1 MKWFQVQFGVN
12 KHKWIFQRQGKVPF
26 VVIKKLAGAYLH
38 QITQE
43 KLYYL
48 VTIDMKLISQ
58 NVEADNILIVCTV
71 CSALSHCAS
80 RLFYTPF

>member
-43 KLYYL
+43 KLYCL
-48 VTIDMKLISQ
+48 VTIDMKLI
-58 NVEADNILIVCTV
+58 
-71 CSALSHCAS
+71 
-80 RLFYTPF
+80 